1 MSLFGRQDG
10 KQGEKPEAR
19 PFGRQR
25 EGESGERPA
34 GLERAAA
41 RGAAGPAE
49 LPQGPSPAGE
59 GGRRGGSDVANIGK
73 SISIKGDLTGNEDIV
88 IEGKVEG
95 KVELPNNQLT
105 IGANGQVKAEI
116 NAKGVIVVG
125 RVSGNV
131 RGTERVEIQ
140 ATGVVEG
147 DVSAPRLVIAEG
159 AVVNGSI
166 RMSKEAGM
174 GKEGAAAAPPKPAP
188 EPVRRIG

>member
-1 MSLFGRQDG
+1 MSLFGKQDG
-10 KQGEKPEAR
+10 RQGETQK
-19 PFGRQR
+19 
-25 EGESGERPA
+25 EGE
-34 GLERAAA
+34 
-41 RGAAGPAE
+41 GAAGLPPGAGGPRPA
-49 LPQGPSPAGE
+49 PGPRPEAAGREPLRAWVQAGE
-59 GGRRGGSDVANIGK
+59 DFTPGGREVANIGK

-116 NAKGVIVVG
+116 NAKAVIVVG
-125 RVSGNV
+125 RVAGNV

-147 DVSAPRLVIAEG
+147 DVSAPRLVVAEG

-166 RMSKEAGM
+166 QMSKEA
-174 GKEGAAAAPPKPAP
+174 AAAIPPKPTS
-188 EPVRRIG
+188 EPVRKVG